1 MSFTPAFRSL
11 VPKEATVLDVP
22 FLCGMNKV
30 LYNVTVNVDEAVH
43 LEWLQWMKETHIPEV
58 MKTGFFLENRICR
71 IHAFEEGGIT
81 YAIQYICAS
90 MNDLEEYQRT
100 MAPGLQ
106 NDHNTRYGAKVA
118 AFRTILEIIHE
129 HKSPIGSVN
138 PN

>member
-1 MSFTPAFRSL
+1 MVAQ
-11 VPKEATVLDVP
+11 VH
-22 FLCGMNKV
+22 FLCSMNKV

-43 LEWLQWMKETHIPEV
+43 LEWLQWMKEIHIPDV

-90 MNDLEEYQRT
+90 MHDLEEYQRS
-100 MAPGLQ
+100 MAPALQ
-106 NDHNTRYGAKVA
+106 NDHNARYGTKVA
-118 AFRTILEIIHE
+118 AFRTVLEIIHE
-129 HKSPIGSVN
+129 HKSAIGTVN